1 MFNHFQYNTEI
12 TTKSGLCKNLNLNT
26 YPGMKLDTW
35 FPRCYDLS
43 QAGQVDDLLDDYQ
56 KTAIQI
62 IIKKHYQLFKHIC
75 KDKMN

>member
-1 MFNHFQYNTEI
+1 
-12 TTKSGLCKNLNLNT
+12 
-26 YPGMKLDTW
+26 MKLDTW